1 MNLKELRELNTT
13 ALNNLNEYRKVKEK
27 GVLLNSSNGDIIKKY
42 YVAKHISAE
51 IEAYNKVFEINAIE
65 LANEVKLFLKE
76 KTGKDFVL
84 DVALNKKERAQIKD
98 EFGTKYIEKYNYS
111 LVLKNEEK
119 LDFNSDKLESFE
131 TVSIAS
137 NQSSAVDS
145 NEDNLSF
152 NKNEAMES
160 FVRKTVNLIGSNP
173 IYIANY
179 NNPTPSPIVQKYEM
193 QDFLPGHF
201 DLDDIINA
209 IILKDTICE
218 QLRELPSRDYQIVVR
233 TMQGETG
240 QRIAVDYGISQP
252 TVHRIFKKFKEGVIR
267 KVG

>member
-13 ALNNLNEYRKVKEK
+13 ALNNLNEYRKVQEK

-119 LDFNSDKLESFE
+119 L
-131 TVSIAS
+131 
-137 NQSSAVDS
+137 S
-145 NEDNLSF
+145 NEDNLNF
-152 NKNEAMES
+152 DKNEAMES
-160 FVRKTVNLIGSNP
+160 FERKTVNLIGSNP

-193 QDFLPGHF
+193 QDFLWE
-201 DLDDIINA
+201 IVAKQVEKKKEAEISK
-209 IILKDTICE
+209 IKDEI
-218 QLRELPSRDYQIVVR
+218 SRLNNKQ
-233 TMQGETG
+233 QE
-240 QRIAVDYGISQP
+240 IAQEDVDYI
-252 TVHRIFKKFKEGVIR
+252 IR
-267 KVG
+267 

>member
-13 ALNNLNEYRKVKEK
+13 ALNNLNEYRKVQEK

-119 LDFNSDKLESFE
+119 LDFNSDKLEYFE

-145 NEDNLSF
+145 NEDNLNF
-152 NKNEAMES
+152 DKNEAMES
-160 FVRKTVNLIGSNP
+160 FERKTVNLIGSNP

-193 QDFLPGHF
+193 QDFLWE
-201 DLDDIINA
+201 IVAKQVEKKKEAEISK
-209 IILKDTICE
+209 IKDEI
-218 QLRELPSRDYQIVVR
+218 SRLNNKQ
-233 TMQGETG
+233 QE
-240 QRIAVDYGISQP
+240 IAQEDVDYI
-252 TVHRIFKKFKEGVIR
+252 IR
-267 KVG
+267 